1 MTEAPDAFLL
11 SLFQKSGISLDSVE
25 EAWERSEHLYPL
37 LGWLTASFPA
47 PSAFDVCAEWLRR
60 CSERIDGAA
69 PAAAL
74 FARARDEGPR
84 QAHVVAGALG
94 DARNQAILDG
104 KPAVAAFADAASDL
118 CEVWAAVTTNELD
131 GETEAWARARSAS
144 TAMVTALLSQRGQDA
159 KNAQLKA
166 AARVELTGLLRLAR
180 AAVASR

>member
-11 SLFQKSGISLDSVE
+11 SIFQKSGISLGSVA

-47 PSAFDVCAEWLRR
+47 PSAFDICAEWLRR
-60 CSERIDGAA
+60 CAERIDGGA
-69 PAAAL
+69 PVAAL

-94 DARNQAILDG
+94 DVRNQSILDG
-104 KPAVAAFADAASDL
+104 KPAVAAFADGASDL
-118 CEVWAAVTTNELD
+118 CEVWAAVTTNEAD
-131 GETEAWARARSAS
+131 AETEAWARAKSAS
-144 TAMVTALLSQRGQDA
+144 AAMVTALLAQRGQDA
-159 KNAQLKA
+159 QAKA

-180 AAVASR
+180 ATVASR